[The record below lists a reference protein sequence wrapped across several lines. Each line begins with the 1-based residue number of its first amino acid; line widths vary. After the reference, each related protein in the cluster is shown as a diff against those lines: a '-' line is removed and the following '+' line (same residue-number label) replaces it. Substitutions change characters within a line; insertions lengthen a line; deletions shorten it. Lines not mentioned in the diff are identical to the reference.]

1 MHITPFSQGDI
12 AAVQYEEARENMQR
26 LSSNYDFYVY
36 ADRGPNRY
44 AVGDCM
50 TSTRRNSADF
60 SSFASFMNGTGDYLS
75 ECGYTAKRIPANILG
90 RCLKIKLDDRQYH
103 LPQPVTLPVPEELQ
117 SFYPKY
123 VRAVPHLVKTPS
135 RYRRITQLR
144 NTILMVPYE
153 FINFYIRRIEPDSFL
168 RVESYYAAT
177 RRLREF
183 ANAMPSY
190 RLEGAAFESGMG
202 RYSLRFPLDGDD
214 TKLCFLS
221 FYTP

>member
-1 MHITPFSQGDI
+1 MSPI
-12 AAVQYEEARENMQR
+12 
-26 LSSNYDFYVY
+26 
-36 ADRGPNRY
+36 
-44 AVGDCM
+44 
-50 TSTRRNSADF
+50 
-60 SSFASFMNGTGDYLS
+60 
-75 ECGYTAKRIPANILG
+75 
-90 RCLKIKLDDRQYH
+90 
-103 LPQPVTLPVPEELQ
+103 PEELQ

-144 NTILMVPYE
+144 NTVLMVPYE
-153 FINFYIRRIEPDSFL
+153 FINFYIRRIEPASFL
-168 RVESYYAAT
+168 RIGSYYTAT

-190 RLEGAAFESGMG
+190 RLEAAAFESGRG
-202 RYSLRFPLDGDD
+202 RYTLRFPLDGDA